1 MDSKQTTQSIPPI
14 EADQYDVSSIHFHN
28 NFKRVQSSASSS
40 ELRLRLRT
48 SPPTRTLHVADQCSV
63 AANRRFGHLQN
74 LFASLYFTASAKSFA
89 AQFLPLVV
97 LISDGGFSTW
107 RLAFSTFDSF
117 NQWWWFFYL
126 ATANVLK
133 NYRTEKFQKK
143 CVTGWEEGLFIE
155 DHKQY
160 LTVHNY
166 TAHLNIVFNLR
177 KLSKNI

>member
-1 MDSKQTTQSIPPI
+1 MDSIMQTSQSIPPT
-14 EADQYDVSSIHFHN
+14 EADQYYDVSSIHCHAD

-107 RLAFSTFDSF
+107 RRQTLWKMTE
-117 NQWWWFFYL
+117 Q
-126 ATANVLK
+126 K
-133 NYRTEKFQKK
+133 NSKRSVSLDGRK
-143 CVTGWEEGLFIE
+143 G
-155 DHKQY
+155 
-160 LTVHNY
+160 
-166 TAHLNIVFNLR
+166 NL
-177 KLSKNI
+177 

>member
-1 MDSKQTTQSIPPI
+1 MQTSQSIPPT

-63 AANRRFGHLQN
+63 AANRAFAEFVCITLFYGFG
-74 LFASLYFTASAKSFA
+74 K
-89 AQFLPLVV
+89 VV
-97 LISDGGFSTW
+97 RG
-107 RLAFSTFDSF
+107 AVSTFGSF
-117 NQWWWFFYL
+117 DQWWWFFYL
-126 ATANVLK
+126 ATANVME
-133 NYRTEKFQKK
+133 NDRTEKFQKK

-166 TAHLNIVFNLR
+166 KAHLLNWALI
-177 KLSKNI
+177 LSLILENFQKTFERFLCFGEQIMQ